1 MLVSIILVSYNSG
14 ESIFNAIQSI
24 LSQNY
29 DKIELIISDDCSK
42 YFDVDSISEF
52 INNSKKNNIVN
63 VHINS
68 NNTNLGT
75 VRNLNKAIGLS
86 SGKIIMNLAADDLLH
101 DDNVVSD
108 VVEYFNINKDCLI
121 LTCKRDVYDSELANY
136 VETLPTSKDIE
147 VIKTATPLQLH
158 KALAKRNFISGS
170 STVYTK
176 KLFENFGLFSE
187 EYKLLEDYP
196 KYLQVTRRNVPINFF
211 DRSIIKYRLGGIST
225 GNKINPILEKDF
237 INIYYNEIEPF
248 KESGVFIRR
257 ISKWDSIKRQ
267 KKKMGLKEFISFPDV
282 LVYKALKKLNL
293 LGGE

>member
-147 VIKTATPLQLH
+147 VIKKATPLQLH